1 MATIDYPDWLPL
13 AQRASK
19 NLTMQTPYR
28 SDQPSVGAPI
38 FQKMTTDT
46 VPSWSLT
53 WLFTLQQ
60 NDAFMQWVRSPRY
73 LNRGIN
79 WFRMK
84 IDLGSGTAGPQMQE
98 LHFTA
103 DGLPVQTSI
112 NGGVVTWTATVIA
125 RRLNNELDEYDDVLV
140 ELDAQWFGILDEVVN
155 RILPEAN

>member
-1 MATIDYPDWLPL
+1 
-13 AQRASK
+13 
-19 NLTMQTPYR
+19 
-28 SDQPSVGAPI
+28 
-38 FQKMTTDT
+38 
-46 VPSWSLT
+46 
-53 WLFTLQQ
+53 
-60 NDAFMQWVRSPRY
+60 
-73 LNRGIN
+73 
-79 WFRMK
+79 MK